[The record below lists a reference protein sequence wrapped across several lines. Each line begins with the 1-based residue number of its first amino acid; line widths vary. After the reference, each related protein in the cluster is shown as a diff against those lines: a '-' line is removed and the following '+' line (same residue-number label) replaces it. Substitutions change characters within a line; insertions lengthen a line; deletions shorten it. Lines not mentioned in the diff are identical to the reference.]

1 MHSDAK
7 RGRMDISD
15 VGKEAMIHWNGPPL
29 SKSDRL
35 GRSTMDR
42 IFGRGKW
49 RFTTLGNKIDSLVT
63 KRLKLEE
70 GKLPFFN

>member
-1 MHSDAK
+1 M
-7 RGRMDISD
+7 GIED

-29 SKSDRL
+29 AKADKL
-35 GRSTMDR
+35 GRSTMDN

-49 RFTTLGNKIDSLVT
+49 KFTTMANKADSIIT
-63 KRLKLEE
+63 KRLKKEE